1 LSDLTLDFPQILCY
15 PIVNKW
21 RKEMIIKEI
30 VGTTEIEV
38 GNTGVKFSNSSGS
51 VFIPVAHWS
60 YIEAKVDLMGK
71 IILENAPE
79 KPIPYHD
86 KNKA

>member
-1 LSDLTLDFPQILCY
+1 
-15 PIVNKW
+15 
-21 RKEMIIKEI
+21 MIIKEI

-38 GNTGVKFSNSSGS
+38 GNTGVKLNNSSGQ
-51 VFIPVAHWS
+51 VFIPAQFWPH
-60 YIEAKVDLMGK
+60 IKNKVDLMGK